1 MTRWPL
7 RIKVG
12 AYATLLTA
20 VTFVTATAA
29 LLTVIYFRQLRELD
43 DELRGDATE
52 LVRDLQNFR
61 GAPMNARRPLSG
73 KFLRA
78 DLQDR
83 YLMLTGPE
91 GQVLFQSPNLGE
103 TNIEGEPGFREVVV
117 NGHRSRVGTF
127 RIGEFTV
134 HVGID
139 LSEIDKLP
147 RDVMTA
153 LLLTLPLIGLMVFAG
168 GLWLGQKAVSPVAKL
183 SEAAERISVE
193 NLDERLPLPP
203 ADDEIAR
210 LTLVL
215 NDAFTRLQRS
225 YETTA
230 RFSADASHQL
240 KTPVAVLRSGLE
252 SLLDHQPLDDAG
264 RDEVDN
270 LLGHVRRLT
279 SLIEDLLLLA
289 RTDARKLLLQRETFD
304 LGELVELALDDLVTL
319 LDERVEV
326 EQELQ
331 RPVLVSGDRR
341 HLTMIV
347 QNLIENAGKYTPDRG
362 HVRVT
367 TTMTASEA
375 VLSVANTGPALSE
388 SDREGIFER
397 FRRGRDVGE
406 TQRGHGLGLNIAR
419 ELARAHGGDLVLA
432 RSDGEWN
439 EFVLNLPA
447 AQSRPPAN

>member
-12 AYATLLTA
+12 AYAALLTA
-20 VTFVTATAA
+20 VMFVAATAA
-29 LLTVIYFRQLRELD
+29 LLTVIYFRQLRDLD
-43 DELRGDATE
+43 DELRGDAVE

-61 GAPMNARRPLSG
+61 GAPVNPRRPLSG

-83 YLMLTGPE
+83 YLMLMGPE
-91 GQVLFQSPNLGE
+91 GQVLYQSPNLGE
-103 TNIEGEPGFREVVV
+103 TSIEGVPGFRDVVV
-117 NGHRSRVGTF
+117 NGHRSRVGTL
-127 RIGEFTV
+127 RMGDFTV
-134 HVGID
+134 HVGLD

-147 RDVMTA
+147 RDVVIA

-168 GLWLGQKAVSPVAKL
+168 GLWLGQKAVAPVAKL

-193 NLDERLPLPP
+193 NLDERLPLPL

-215 NDAFTRLQRS
+215 NDTFTRLQRS

-264 RDEVDN
+264 RDEVEN

-304 LGELVELALDDLVTL
+304 LSELVELALDDLVTL
-319 LDERVEV
+319 LDQRVEV
-326 EQELQ
+326 EQSLERL
-331 RPVLVSGDRR
+331 VLVNGDRR
-341 HLTMIV
+341 HLAMIV
-347 QNLIENAGKYTPDRG
+347 QNLIENASKYTPNGGR
-362 HVRVT
+362 VRVT
-367 TTMTASEA
+367 ARTHEA
-375 VLSVANTGPALSE
+375 EVVFSVANTGPALSD

-397 FRRGRDVGE
+397 FRRGKAVGE

-419 ELARAHGGDLVLA
+419 ELARAHGGDLKLA

-447 AQSRPPAN
+447 AQSRPSAN